1 MILCDTGTLKG
12 MTSPKK
18 ISIYLPDDVRE
29 VLDGVDNASAYV
41 AESIRMRRRHEATR
55 NVLREAGYLVTDAGV
70 ERMRQR
76 VYALDALNAQAIEA
90 GDE

>member
-1 MILCDTGTLKG
+1 
-12 MTSPKK
+12 MTSSSAKK

-55 NVLREAGYLVTDAGV
+55 AVLRDAGYLVSDAGV

-76 VYALDALNAQAIEA
+76 VAALDALNARVIEA
-90 GDE
+90 GGE

>member
-1 MILCDTGTLKG
+1 
-12 MTSPKK
+12 MTSPPKK
-18 ISIYLPDDVRE
+18 ISIYLPDDIRE

-55 NVLREAGYLVTDAGV
+55 AVLRDAGYLVTDAGI

-76 VYALDALNAQAIEA
+76 ILALDALNAEAIAA
-90 GDE
+90 GEE

>member
-1 MILCDTGTLKG
+1 
-12 MTSPKK
+12 MTSSPRK
-18 ISIYLPDDVRE
+18 ISIYVPDDVRE

-41 AESIRMRRRHEATR
+41 AESIRMRRRREASR
-55 NVLREAGYLVTDAGV
+55 AVLREAGYPVADEGV

-76 VYALDALNAQAIEA
+76 VYALDALKAQAIEA